1 MEDLLLSLFASP
13 AVTVRRASLRLL
25 ERAGPPPAMAL
36 ERAAR
41 VAGDP
46 QADPEL
52 RADHIGLLALGK
64 PDESLLRKL
73 VEPREPEPVQAAAM
87 KALGKVKGEAVGGF
101 ILERWRAMTP
111 AVRSEAA
118 DAIFLEPGRVKLL
131 LDAIEKDEV
140 QPWTLAFRHKRQIIM
155 HRDPAIRERGRP
167 LLESK
172 AGDREKVLQR
182 YQAALDKSGEA
193 ERGRQVFERVCQ
205 KCHKLNGRGADVG
218 PDLATVRN
226 RTPDALL
233 RDILIPS
240 EAIAQTYEAYVVE
253 TASSGII
260 EGVLGAQT
268 PTTITIKHEE
278 GKQDVV
284 RRGDIR
290 RMYASN
296 LSAMPED
303 VDKQVSVEQMADL
316 LRFLKAGR

>member
-1 MEDLLLSLFASP
+1 L
-13 AVTVRRASLRLL
+13 
-25 ERAGPPPAMAL
+25 
-36 ERAAR
+36 AA
-41 VAGDP
+41 DP

-52 RADHIGLLALGK
+52 RADQLGLLALGQ
-64 PDESLLRKL
+64 PDQTLLRKL
-73 VEPREPEPVQAAAM
+73 IEPREPEPVQVAAV
-87 KALGKVKGEAVGGF
+87 KALGKVKGEAVGAF
-101 ILERWRAMTP
+101 LLERWRALTP
-111 AVRSEAA
+111 AVRNEAA
-118 DAIFLEPGRVKLL
+118 DALFLEPGRVKLL
-131 LDAIEKDEV
+131 LDAIEKDDV

-155 HRDPAIRERGRP
+155 HRDAPLRERGRP

-172 AGDREKVLQR
+172 AGDRQKVFQR
-182 YQAALDKSGEA
+182 YQAALDKPGDP

-205 KCHKLNGRGADVG
+205 KCHQLNGRGADVG

-240 EAIAQTYEAYVVE
+240 ESIAQTYEAYVVE
-253 TASSGII
+253 TASSGIL

-268 PTTITIKHEE
+268 PGALTIKHEE

-284 RRGDIR
+284 RRADIR

-303 VDKQVSVEQMADL
+303 LDKQVTVDQMADL
-316 LRFLKAGR
+316 LRFLKAAR